1 MTTGVANPPAMLEM
15 RGIMKRFGCVLA
27 LDDVTLR
34 ARPGAV
40 HALLGENGAGKS
52 TLMHVAAGLMT
63 ADAGDVLVQGHL
75 FSGAARLHPGVGM
88 VHQHLSLVPT
98 MTAAENFALGDTGRL
113 DLADARRRL
122 QGLSAESGLLVEPD
136 ARVDELSLVQQQR
149 LEILKALGRGAR
161 LIIMDE
167 PTAVLAPAEAA
178 DLLAWV
184 RAFAAKGGSV
194 ILVTHKLGEALAVA
208 DEITVLRRGRVAWSG
223 ERKGATEASLA
234 EAIFPERP
242 ATEAFG
248 AQPRGASC
256 VLARAV
262 TLQGARR
269 AIAVDD
275 ASFTIARGD
284 IVAVAAVEGNGQR
297 ELLAALAGFEV
308 PVAGTLEL
316 PERVAFIPA
325 DRRLDAIIPEFTLT
339 ENVALR
345 GLGRRR
351 GLMPWQQLRAR
362 SAELIREFAI
372 AAPAPESRADAL
384 SGGNQQRLVVARE
397 LSEPV
402 DLVVAEHPTRGL
414 DLNATAFVHRQLR
427 AAAASGAAVV
437 VHSSDL
443 DELFTLAN
451 RVFVMFR
458 GRVLEVAPDREL
470 VGRAMLGG
478 A

>member
-1 MTTGVANPPAMLEM
+1 MLEM
-15 RGIMKRFGCVLA
+15 RGISKRFGGVQA
-27 LDDVTLR
+27 LDDVSLR
-34 ARPGAV
+34 VGPGAV

-52 TLMHVAAGLMT
+52 TLMHIAAGLMT
-63 ADAGDVLVQGHL
+63 ADGGEVSVHGHL
-75 FSGAARLHPGVGM
+75 LGGAAQLHAGIGM

-98 MTAAENFALGDTGRL
+98 MTAAENFALGATGRL
-113 DLADARRRL
+113 DLPGARRRL

-136 ARVDELSLVQQQR
+136 ARVDGMSLVQQQR
-149 LEILKALGRGAR
+149 LEILKALGRGAQ

-167 PTAVLAPAEAA
+167 PTAVLAPAEAT

-194 ILVTHKLGEALAVA
+194 ILVTHKLREALAVA

-223 ERKGATEASLA
+223 GRTGATEESLA

-242 ATEAFG
+242 TAEAF
-248 AQPRGASC
+248 AAPPRGENCVVASAIT
-256 VLARAV
+256 LGGARAARAV
-262 TLQGARR
+262 DG
-269 AIAVDD
+269 
-275 ASFTIARGD
+275 ASFTIARGE

-297 ELLAALAGFEV
+297 ELLASLAGLLA
-308 PVAGTLEL
+308 PAAGTLEL
-316 PERVAFIPA
+316 PDRIAFIPA
-325 DRRLDAIIPEFTLT
+325 DRRLDAIVPEFTLT

-351 GLMPWQQLRAR
+351 GRMPWHQLRAR

-372 AAPAPESRADAL
+372 AAPAPETRAVAL

-427 AAAASGAAVV
+427 NAAASGAAVV

-443 DELFTLAN
+443 DELLALAT
-451 RVFVMFR
+451 RVLVVFR
-458 GRVLEVAPDREL
+458 GRVTEVAPDREL
-470 VGRAMLGG
+470 VGRAMLG
-478 A
+478 AS